1 MQSTDF
7 VLETLSHFVRRTD
20 GPPPGIPVRT
30 EPNFEQE
37 LTWLCEWHAL
47 TPIVLASLEK
57 LALRPQLSRITLERM
72 KALANASIALS
83 DDLLEIAASLS
94 TLFEKRALERLFLGD
109 VIFRNTMYPDPVLRP
124 MERID
129 ILVHEEDWSAVL
141 GVCREA
147 GFRLDDRLPAFDD
160 GGEALLYYQHYAPC
174 VLENEKGDRLGLRMR
189 VFELGEADLSE
200 TAWDQGREL
209 TQPFAQGVGTEDQL
223 IHSCLTYN
231 MTDFRK
237 LLHAVDIGLVL
248 NRYGNDLDWAY
259 IEDRLRSRS
268 VYPAVFFTLKNVV
281 RWLKLD
287 QSGIKL
293 DSPGAVRR
301 KYFDFLWHVNYDS
314 FAMRRPERLHRLR
327 FCLLEAGRWSDKLRF
342 LATLLS
348 PKREWVSAF
357 FDRPYRP
364 WLKLKFV
371 VLTFKSQVGARLTGN
386 P

>member
-1 MQSTDF
+1 
-7 VLETLSHFVRRTD
+7 
-20 GPPPGIPVRT
+20 
-30 EPNFEQE
+30 
-37 LTWLCEWHAL
+37 
-47 TPIVLASLEK
+47 
-57 LALRPQLSRITLERM
+57 
-72 KALANASIALS
+72 
-83 DDLLEIAASLS
+83 
-94 TLFEKRALERLFLGD
+94 
-109 VIFRNTMYPDPVLRP
+109 
-124 MERID
+124 
-129 ILVHEEDWSAVL
+129 
-141 GVCREA
+141 
-147 GFRLDDRLPAFDD
+147 
-160 GGEALLYYQHYAPC
+160 
-174 VLENEKGDRLGLRMR
+174 
-189 VFELGEADLSE
+189 
-200 TAWDQGREL
+200 
-209 TQPFAQGVGTEDQL
+209 
-223 IHSCLTYN
+223 